1 MNFYRFLNLVFVLL
15 LVSAPIYCA
24 YANKSDNPQINGQF
38 EWACTTPNVLKAT
51 FEHQVTLISI
61 TLKRDNNIVLSLDS
75 QTLAKQIL
83 DAGQFGEPDSIH
95 RSVFYI
101 KIPELS
107 NAEYQLSWTVQDVN
121 DAISNGH
128 DLLSVSADNTFPR
141 PSTKKH
147 RYNILHK
154 KLNH

>member
-1 MNFYRFLNLVFVLL
+1 MHAIKN
-15 LVSAPIYCA
+15 
-24 YANKSDNPQINGQF
+24 
-38 EWACTTPNVLKAT
+38 
-51 FEHQVTLISI
+51 
-61 TLKRDNNIVLSLDS
+61 
-75 QTLAKQIL
+75 LAKQIL
-83 DAGQFGEPDSIH
+83 NASQFCEPDSIH

-128 DLLSVSADNTFPR
+128 GLLSVSADNTFPR